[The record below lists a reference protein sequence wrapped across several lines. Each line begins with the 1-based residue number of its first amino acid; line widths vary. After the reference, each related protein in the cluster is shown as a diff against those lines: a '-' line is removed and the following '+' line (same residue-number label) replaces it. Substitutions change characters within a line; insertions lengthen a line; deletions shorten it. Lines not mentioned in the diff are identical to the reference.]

1 VDCQWYLNIIDD
13 ILIIKGR
20 KDMSEDRTIELVVQE
35 LQNRIGQITSE
46 YETRLAL
53 LKAQATQELQQ
64 KDAQIQELL
73 TPQNPEDKKY

>member
-1 VDCQWYLNIIDD
+1 
-13 ILIIKGR
+13 
-20 KDMSEDRTIELVVQE
+20 MSEDRTIELVVQE

-73 TPQNPEDKKY
+73 TPQYSEKEDS